1 MGCVVDISRNNIN
14 SFVLYYDFFVDFC
27 LRWLDD
33 KGRKDL
39 VGKFIYIYLELIL
52 WECIDIDNL
61 FYVDMILLDSVWLW
75 NMIEVLEN

>member
-33 KGRKDL
+33 KGRKEL

>member
-33 KGRKDL
+33 KGRKEL

-75 NMIEVLEN
+75 KMIEVLEN

>member
-33 KGRKDL
+33 KGRKEL
-39 VGKFIYIYLELIL
+39 VGKFINIYLVLIL